1 MSLELQGMGVSR
13 GIAIGHAHIL
23 FRDHPE
29 TSEYAILPAHINKE
43 IKRLKT
49 ATKQARKQ
57 LKAILKQIPGDAPT
71 DVAAF
76 IDTHLLM
83 LKDSTLTT
91 KPSEMIRSRGC
102 NAEWAL
108 QLQRDSLIS
117 VFDEMEDPYL
127 RSRKDDINHVVDRV
141 LRILGDNV
149 DNTDAANIGNLAGK
163 IIVADDLSPADT
175 VLMQHQGIAGF
186 VIEHGGATSHTTILA
201 RSLGIPA
208 IVSLPSARRYI
219 QDNEPIIMDGDS
231 GTLIAGATTETT
243 ASYQR
248 QQVAFQQHIAALSRY
263 KGTPAKTIDG
273 HTITLLANAELPD
286 DVTAISEVGADGI
299 GLYRTEFLFMNRTT
313 PPEEEEQLKAYR
325 HVIES
330 MQGGAVTIRTLD
342 LGADKTVD
350 GGRGNLD
357 VTNPALGLRAIR
369 LCLAQ
374 PQMFRTQLRA
384 ILRASAYGKT
394 KIMFPMIGNL
404 QELAQSRQ
412 LLERCKKELDQ
423 AGIDYDREIKV
434 GIMIEIPAAAICAD
448 VFAQQVDFLS
458 IGTNDLIQYTLA
470 ADRVDDHVNY
480 LYDPL
485 HPAVLQLIQI
495 TLHAGE
501 RHQTPVSLC
510 GEMASAPRYTR
521 LLLAMGLKQFSMHP
535 NALLEIKEI
544 IHETNLT
551 ELPHD
556 VLAELLENEYSA
568 ELGLRSL
575 STTLRAT

>member
-1 MSLELQGMGVSR
+1 
-13 GIAIGHAHIL
+13 
-23 FRDHPE
+23 
-29 TSEYAILPAHINKE
+29 
-43 IKRLKT
+43 
-49 ATKQARKQ
+49 
-57 LKAILKQIPGDAPT
+57 
-71 DVAAF
+71 
-76 IDTHLLM
+76 
-83 LKDSTLTT
+83 
-91 KPSEMIRSRGC
+91 
-102 NAEWAL
+102 
-108 QLQRDSLIS
+108 
-117 VFDEMEDPYL
+117 
-127 RSRKDDINHVVDRV
+127 
-141 LRILGDNV
+141 
-149 DNTDAANIGNLAGK
+149 
-163 IIVADDLSPADT
+163 
-175 VLMQHQGIAGF
+175 
-186 VIEHGGATSHTTILA
+186 
-201 RSLGIPA
+201 
-208 IVSLPSARRYI
+208 
-219 QDNEPIIMDGDS
+219 MDGDS
-231 GTLIAGATTETT
+231 GTLIAGATSEVT

-248 QQVAFQQHIAALSRY
+248 QQIAFQQHISALSRY

-273 HTITLLANAELPD
+273 HIITLLANAELPD
-286 DVTAISEVGADGI
+286 DVTTISEVGADGI

-350 GGRGNLD
+350 GGRSNLD

-374 PQMFRTQLRA
+374 PKMFRTQLRA

-434 GIMIEIPAAAICAD
+434 GVMIEIPAAAICAD

-495 TLHAGE
+495 TLLAGE
-501 RHQTPVSLC
+501 RHQIPVSLC

-544 IHETNLT
+544 IHETSLA

-556 VLAELLENEYSA
+556 VLAELLEDEYSA
-568 ELGLRSL
+568 ELGLRPQSPM
-575 STTLRAT
+575 RPN